1 MAAPLLL
8 LLHFVEDFCKRSAG
22 RSVCQPRHP
31 GDAGTAS
38 SLQPPLLAHSSAFW
52 WLSFPSTQQRGDL
65 RGDKGAAP
73 TGCIPERRLG
83 NTLCLGNFLL
93 PNLGLVLHPVLGL
106 AAHWARLVQHS
117 TARLAMAWYS
127 TAQLGMAQHSMAHLT
142 APMLLAAI
150 PGELLLDSI
159 PVPPGSHGRFGRML
173 ETLSHEPRTTG
184 RRLEIGG
191 EAAPGASGMP
201 RGCENKAAGV
211 ESETPSTKG

>member
-1 MAAPLLL
+1 M
-8 LLHFVEDFCKRSAG
+8 
-22 RSVCQPRHP
+22 CQPRHP

-117 TARLAMAWYS
+117 TAWLAMAW
-127 TAQLGMAQHSMAHLT
+127 
-142 APMLLAAI
+142 
-150 PGELLLDSI
+150 
-159 PVPPGSHGRFGRML
+159 
-173 ETLSHEPRTTG
+173 
-184 RRLEIGG
+184 
-191 EAAPGASGMP
+191 
-201 RGCENKAAGV
+201 
-211 ESETPSTKG
+211 